1 MKIFLIVGEKNLS
14 ISQIQIGE
22 KSLRQRM
29 FILKEQKKRWGE
41 KIVF

>member
-22 KSLRQRM
+22 KSLRRRM
-29 FILKEQKKRWGE
+29 FILKEQKNGGVK
-41 KIVF
+41 K